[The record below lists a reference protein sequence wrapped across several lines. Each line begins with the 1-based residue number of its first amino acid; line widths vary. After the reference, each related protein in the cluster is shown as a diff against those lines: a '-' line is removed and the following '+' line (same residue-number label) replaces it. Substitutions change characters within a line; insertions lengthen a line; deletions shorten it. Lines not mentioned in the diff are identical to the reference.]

1 VLYYKRGK
9 KIKMRVALNEKLNY
23 IRGQK
28 NKTKGGEMEVSI
40 SLFLLYGSAFI
51 KLYIILA

>member
-1 VLYYKRGK
+1 M
-9 KIKMRVALNEKLNY
+9 KMRVTLSEKLNY
-23 IRGQK
+23 IKGQK

-51 KLYIILA
+51 KLYTILA